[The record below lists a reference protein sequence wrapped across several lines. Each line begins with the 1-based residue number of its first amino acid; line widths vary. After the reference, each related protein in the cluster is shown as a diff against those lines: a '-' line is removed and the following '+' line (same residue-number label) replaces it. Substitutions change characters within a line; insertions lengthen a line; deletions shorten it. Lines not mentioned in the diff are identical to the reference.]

1 MPHDRSAL
9 GAFLRSRRDSLTPAQ
24 AGIEPFP
31 GARRVPG
38 LRKEELALLAGV
50 SPDYYSRLEQ
60 GRQANVSDSVLDA
73 LARALR
79 LDEVERAHLAD
90 LANPAPSVRSR
101 GTPEPQQRPDP
112 SLLRVMTALD
122 HVPVLLLGRRGEVLA
137 GNALLTAVLG
147 RALTPGTSFTRFLLQ
162 DPVAHARIV
171 NWVDFAEWSIAA
183 LRRETSR
190 LPGDRAL
197 HALVTD
203 LRRDPQV
210 DAWWRDHRIRD
221 FVPTRKQVDH
231 PQAGRL
237 SFQVEL
243 LIAPHDPHQ
252 RMVVYTV
259 QPDSETARLLPL
271 LAAWGVE
278 ADTTS
283 Q

>member
-90 LANPAPSVRSR
+90 LANPAPSVRRR
-101 GTPEPQQRPDP
+101 GTPEPEQRPDP

-171 NWVDFAEWSIAA
+171 NWVDFAEWAIAA

>member
-73 LARALR
+73 LARALC
-79 LDEVERAHLAD
+79 LDDVERAHLAD
-90 LANPAPSVRSR
+90 LANPVPGVRRR
-101 GTPEPQQRPDP
+101 GTPEQRPDP
-112 SLLRVMTALD
+112 SLLRVMTALE

-147 RALTPGTSFTRFLLQ
+147 RALSPGTSFTRFLLQ
-162 DPVAHARIV
+162 DPVARARIV
-171 NWVDFAEWSIAA
+171 NWVDFAEWAVAA

-197 HALVTD
+197 EALVTE

-221 FVPTRKQVDH
+221 FVPARKQIDH
-231 PQAGRL
+231 PRAGRL

-259 QPDSETARLLPL
+259 QPDSETAGLLPL

-278 ADTTS
+278 ADAAS